1 MIRMNSFLIVTPQS
15 LMIHLLLFLSVTLFL
30 NGMEEFKAKTIG
42 LTVGEMLR
50 LMGEGIITIQELILF
65 LLMGGLMT
73 AAGTEFNSSGTEMLG
88 I

>member
-42 LTVGEMLR
+42 PTVGEM
-50 LMGEGIITIQELILF
+50 
-65 LLMGGLMT
+65 
-73 AAGTEFNSSGTEMLG
+73 
-88 I
+88 